1 MRQNKIANVEK
12 ATDKTVN
19 LIIMIIVIFNLVG
32 TTAASIIAAANN
44 ISTGVNVS
52 GNFVQLPLASLFGAG
67 GVVLTIFMVG
77 LLKMVLSSSKTG
89 K

>member
-1 MRQNKIANVEK
+1 MVSVEK

-32 TTAASIIAAANN
+32 TTAATVIIAAGN
-44 ISTGVNVS
+44 ISGS
-52 GNFVQLPLASLFGAG
+52 GLPLATLFGAG

-77 LLKMVLSSSKTG
+77 LLKMILKGTKVG